1 MTEFYVNSNLTP
13 REAFRLHGT
22 LPASMIERL
31 LDQYEIYIEL
41 SKTVLQA
48 VDDAELAINEADE
61 KIDNFLIDAYE
72 NDDYNDSLD
81 MNELDEA
88 KDMLLKA
95 KTELE
100 RIKE

>member
-1 MTEFYVNSNLTP
+1 M
-13 REAFRLHGT
+13 HGT

-48 VDDAELAINEADE
+48 VNDAELAINEADE

-95 KTELE
+95 KTQLE

>member
-1 MTEFYVNSNLTP
+1 MTEFYVQSNLTP
-13 REAFRLHGT
+13 REAFNLHGT

-41 SKTVLQA
+41 NKTVLPA
-48 VDDAELAINEADE
+48 VGDAELAINEAYE

-95 KTELE
+95 KIELE

>member
-1 MTEFYVNSNLTP
+1 M
-13 REAFRLHGT
+13 
-22 LPASMIERL
+22 
-31 LDQYEIYIEL
+31 
-41 SKTVLQA
+41 LQA
-48 VDDAELAINEADE
+48 VNDAELAINVADE

-95 KTELE
+95 KTQLE